1 MNQTQDPLRSVVS
14 AYAAVFEQLAAALT
28 GRTRRGAQGAVL
40 VISGAP
46 IASLNAIISP
56 GLEPSADE
64 IAALAESE
72 SPWELPWSIHVR
84 GVPGARVAEVAA
96 EYGLTSFTQEPL
108 MIRRPELGLPA
119 ELAVDELRVRAVRG
133 DEFEVYARALADG
146 FEAPYELFQVLADPA
161 LGAVPGVTCYLAEL
175 GGVPIGTGMAAVA
188 GDLVGIFNI
197 STLPQYRR
205 RGYGLAVT
213 SELVRA
219 GFAAGATTAYLYST
233 KLGQAVYESLGFR
246 TEEYLTVITASE

>member
-1 MNQTQDPLRSVVS
+1 MNQKQDPLRPVVS

-28 GRTRRGAQGAVL
+28 GRTRRAPEGTVL
-40 VISGAP
+40 VISGVP

-56 GLEPSADE
+56 SLEPNVDE
-64 IAALAESE
+64 IAALAQAG

-96 EYGLTSFTQEPL
+96 GYGLTGFTQEPL
-108 MIRRPELGLPA
+108 MIRPPELGLPA
-119 ELAVDELRVRAVRG
+119 ESGVGELRVRAVRG
-133 DEFEVYARALADG
+133 DEYEVYARTLADG
-146 FEAPYELFQVLADPA
+146 FEAPYELFRVLADPA
-161 LGAVPGVTCYLAEL
+161 LGTVPGITCYLAEVD
-175 GGVPIGTGMAAVA
+175 GVPVGTGMAAVA
-188 GDLVGIFNI
+188 GDLTGIFNI
-197 STLPQYRR
+197 STLPKYRR

-219 GFAAGATTAYLYST
+219 GFAARATTAYLYST

-246 TEEYLTVITASE
+246 TEEYLTMITASE